1 MSLLQFHRLL
11 IAFGILFCLGYAGWE
26 VRALLRDGSFGSLA
40 LAMAFGVLAF
50 ILSVYLWQ
58 LNRWLGYD
66 EGRRGRRSDEGGGE
80 SGS

>member
-26 VRALLRDGSFGSLA
+26 VRGLLRDGSLASLV
-40 LAMAFGVLAF
+40 LAMAFALLAF

-58 LNRWLGYD
+58 LNRWLGYGGEEPGPSD
-66 EGRRGRRSDEGGGE
+66 EGRDV
-80 SGS
+80 

>member
-26 VRALLRDGSFGSLA
+26 VRGLLEDGSFSSLA
-40 LAMAFGVLAF
+40 LAMVFGLLAF

-58 LNRWLGYD
+58 LNRWLGYGEED
-66 EGRRGRRSDEGGGE
+66 RRHPSEEGKGR
-80 SGS
+80 

>member
-26 VRALLRDGSFGSLA
+26 VRALLQDGSIASLA
-40 LAMAFGVLAF
+40 LAMVFGGLAF

-58 LNRWLGYD
+58 LNRWLGYGD
-66 EGRRGRRSDEGGGE
+66 GGRRGQDESPEGRSG
-80 SGS
+80 

>member
-26 VRALLRDGSFGSLA
+26 VRALLVDGNFGSLA
-40 LAMAFGVLAF
+40 LALVFALLAF

-58 LNRWLGYD
+58 LNRWLGYGEGKRSRPD
-66 EGRRGRRSDEGGGE
+66 EGHGG
-80 SGS
+80 

>member
-11 IAFGILFCLGYAGWE
+11 IACGILFCLGYAGWE
-26 VRALLRDGSFGSLA
+26 VRALLDGGGFASLG

-66 EGRRGRRSDEGGGE
+66 EKKRREPPGRD
-80 SGS
+80 